1 MRVQYAHTRVFGCP
15 LVEADEYGLTIINES
30 FCFQKAGP
38 TLMRSGSWR
47 ALFYAICLWFP
58 LYNLRERSPAL
69 GQVVSFAGEISCF
82 ALRYAP
88 CFPVGSRLFC

>member
-1 MRVQYAHTRVFGCP
+1 MPA
-15 LVEADEYGLTIINES
+15 LAKEAGAPNQRI
-30 FCFQKAGP
+30 FCLQKAGP
-38 TLMRSGSWR
+38 TLMTGGSWR